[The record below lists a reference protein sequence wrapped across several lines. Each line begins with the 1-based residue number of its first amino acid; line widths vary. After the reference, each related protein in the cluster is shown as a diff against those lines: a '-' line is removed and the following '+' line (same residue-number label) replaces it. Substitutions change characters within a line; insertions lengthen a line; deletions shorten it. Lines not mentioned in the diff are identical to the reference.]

1 MQPRRLA
8 MGGDRGT
15 PHTCPIRCRAARHAE
30 HAERKASLNNE
41 QSEAQKNMLALSVV
55 AHPSPTSFSH
65 AMAEAAAF
73 SLQEL
78 GYVVQCHDL
87 YAEGFNPVQPVGE
100 TQNTRSDE
108 ELVERHCL
116 ELQTADLIL
125 VFHPNW
131 WSQPPAIL
139 KGWIDRVFRLNTAYA
154 YPEGT
159 GLDGV
164 PVGLLRAK
172 AALVFNT
179 SNTALAREQEVFG
192 DPLDRLWKTS
202 VLDLCGVRN
211 VMRRLY
217 GPMATSSATERQAW
231 LAEVRSLVQSVA

>member
-1 MQPRRLA
+1 M
-8 MGGDRGT
+8 
-15 PHTCPIRCRAARHAE
+15 
-30 HAERKASLNNE
+30 
-41 QSEAQKNMLALSVV
+41 NMLALCVV

-65 AMAEAAAF
+65 AMAEAAV
-73 SLQEL
+73 STLRQSNC
-78 GYVVQCHDL
+78 VVQFHDL

-100 TQNTRSDE
+100 TGNTRSDD
-108 ELVERHCL
+108 ELVERHCR
-116 ELQTADLIL
+116 ELQAADLIL
-125 VFHPNW
+125 IFHPNW

-179 SNTALAREQEVFG
+179 SNTPLVREREVFG
-192 DPLDRLWKTS
+192 DPLERLWKMS
-202 VLDLCGVRN
+202 VFDLCGVQN
-211 VMRRLY
+211 MTRRMF
-217 GPMATSSATERQAW
+217 GPMAASTATEREAW
-231 LAEVRSLVQSVA
+231 LTEVRRLVQAVV